1 MLDPKVLNIL
11 EMAERGEL
19 PENVYYPHPNIAM
32 SDHMIY
38 GGKLCKKGAEMLAEH
53 RQQAP
58 ESDLTTIHSQLGE
71 LKYKVEKMEAI
82 VSKNPQVYGNFTTS
96 CKCSYTKSEQPKL
109 EWEVWGKYRS
119 YEWELCCI
127 TDDKEKADWIY
138 NMYQKEGDSLAIGS
152 YKYKVRHNP
161 KRKCTNESDQLRE
174 KLSEVGEQIIDLGK
188 TIQTL

>member
-19 PENVYYPHPNIAM
+19 PENVYLPHPNIAM

-58 ESDLTTIHSQLGE
+58 ESDLTAIHSQLGE
-71 LKYKVEKMEAI
+71 LKYKVEKLEGYT
-82 VSKNPQVYGNFTTS
+82 KPCTCS
-96 CKCSYTKSEQPKL
+96 CTKSEQPAL
-109 EWEVWGKYRS
+109 EWEVWYCNSFIASHKTESDAMVTVKARS
-119 YEWELCCI
+119 KHYCNDERDYE
-127 TDDKEKADWIY
+127 
-138 NMYQKEGDSLAIGS
+138 
-152 YKYKVRHNP
+152 VR
-161 KRKCTNESDQLRE
+161 KRKFTNESDQLRE
-174 KLSEVGEQIIDLGK
+174 KLSEIGEQIVDLGK